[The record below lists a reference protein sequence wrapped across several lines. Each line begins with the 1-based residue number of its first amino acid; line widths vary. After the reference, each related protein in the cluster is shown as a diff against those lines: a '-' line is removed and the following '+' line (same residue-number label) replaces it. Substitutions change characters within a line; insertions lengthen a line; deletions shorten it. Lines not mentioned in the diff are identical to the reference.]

1 MHPAAVEE
9 NVTLFLFNLSYGL
22 EPPSDYGRLSSSYQ
36 ICWSVVFI
44 KGIGIWT
51 CIALFESAY
60 GAMIA

>member
-9 NVTLFLFNLSYGL
+9 NVTLFLSNLSYCL
-22 EPPSDYGRLSSSYQ
+22 EPPSGSVRLGSSYQ
-36 ICWSVVFI
+36 ICWSVVLI

-51 CIALFESAY
+51 CIALLERAY